1 MKTKKSK
8 LRYRATDDAALDFK
22 KVRLNKQENITSNK
36 VDKIYPFDVIKEELT
51 REKTDSMYAHKD
63 FGNLTYDEI
72 TTINHMVVNFGGSGR
87 SRNERDRSIERDRS
101 NEREKAYISSCYES
115 LLSDDKEQ
123 RDTVPRGL
131 TESQLEVLLH
141 KIEAEVPGLNAK
153 DPGWYK
159 RVLARPFTDGP
170 DGPACPAI
178 PESHARRK
186 MWGIF
191 R

>member
-22 KVRLNKQENITSNK
+22 KVRLNKQENITSK
-36 VDKIYPFDVIKEELT
+36 EVKTIYPFDVIKEELT
-51 REKTDSMYAHKD
+51 RVKTDSMYAHKD

-87 SRNERDRSIERDRS
+87 GRDRS
-101 NEREKAYISSCYES
+101 NERENAFILSCYES
-115 LLSDDKEQ
+115 LLSNDKEQ

-131 TESQLEVLLH
+131 TERQLKVLFD
-141 KIEAEVPGLNAK
+141 KIEEEVPALNAK
-153 DPGWYK
+153 DPEWYK
-159 RVLARPFTDGP
+159 RVLDRPFTDGP